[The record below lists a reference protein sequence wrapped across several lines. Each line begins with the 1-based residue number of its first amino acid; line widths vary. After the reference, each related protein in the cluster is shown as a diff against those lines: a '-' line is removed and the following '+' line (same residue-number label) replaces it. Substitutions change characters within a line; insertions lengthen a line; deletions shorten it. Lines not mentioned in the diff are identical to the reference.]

1 MEKAIKQIA
10 TIKFFTYIFIFS
22 IVIFIGHTIF
32 TKNAVFGDGKFYYAY
47 VRSWVFDRDI
57 NLVNDFELLGI
68 KPSVNS
74 RGLAINTFAP
84 GSAILWYFP
93 YLLTDNLVRLITLQR
108 TGLELTYQFA
118 VGLINI
124 ILGVLGLF
132 FVYHTLKKYF
142 KNQSSL
148 FAAFILFATTNLLF
162 YIAVEPINSHA
173 VSFFISSL
181 VVYYLS
187 TKLENLTLGDVFILG
202 ILSGLAGTI
211 RTQDIIIFTIP
222 AIAIFFKFRKH
233 LKILVTC
240 YLLLVTGI
248 LLGFLPQIYL
258 WKIFFDFYFPPYGWG
273 YGFTFLS
280 PHISYV
286 LFNIQNGLFILT
298 PTIALGLF
306 GLFLFWKKQKLI
318 SFMGIFYFLIQLYL
332 IASWRDYYQ
341 GGSYSI
347 RMLITTYPIITFGLA
362 YFIEKLMKQVNLA
375 FILTSIFFL
384 FMINSF
390 LIIRYLLMC

>member
-74 RGLAINTFAP
+74 RGLAINAFAP

-148 FAAFILFATTNLLF
+148 FAAFILFA
-162 YIAVEPINSHA
+162 
-173 VSFFISSL
+173 
-181 VVYYLS
+181 
-187 TKLENLTLGDVFILG
+187 
-202 ILSGLAGTI
+202 
-211 RTQDIIIFTIP
+211 IP

-332 IASWRDYYQ
+332 IAWWRD
-341 GGSYSI
+341 
-347 RMLITTYPIITFGLA
+347 
-362 YFIEKLMKQVNLA
+362 
-375 FILTSIFFL
+375 
-384 FMINSF
+384 
-390 LIIRYLLMC
+390 

>member
-173 VSFFISSL
+173 VSFFISTL
-181 VVYYLS
+181 FVYYFLNHQKDNYYYLS
-187 TKLENLTLGDVFILG
+187 LGLIAGVA
-202 ILSGLAGTI
+202 GLV
-211 RTQDIIIFTIP
+211 RTQDLALLTLPLIKLVLFE
-222 AIAIFFKFRKH
+222 RSS
-233 LKILVTC
+233 LKKLTSNFL
-240 YLLLVTGI
+240 YLTAGTF
-248 LLGFLPQIYL
+248 LGFFPQLIL
-258 WKIFFDFYFPPYGWG
+258 WKYFYGTFWVSPYLDFGFDFLHPK
-273 YGFTFLS
+273 
-280 PHISYV
+280 IIYV
-286 LFNIQNGLFILT
+286 LFNSQNGLFT
-298 PTIALGLF
+298 M
-306 GLFLFWKKQKLI
+306 Q
-318 SFMGIFYFLIQLYL
+318 
-332 IASWRDYYQ
+332 
-341 GGSYSI
+341 
-347 RMLITTYPIITFGLA
+347 
-362 YFIEKLMKQVNLA
+362 
-375 FILTSIFFL
+375 
-384 FMINSF
+384 
-390 LIIRYLLMC
+390 